1 MKILIGYD
9 GSKSAEATLDDL
21 QLAGLPS
28 DCEALV
34 LSVNETW
41 LPSPSF
47 NGNGS
52 GVKLEA
58 DTNELLQKQLRKIKR
73 TVGEAEIF
81 ARHAQTRLRAT
92 FPAWKIDT
100 AATSGSP
107 GAEILDKADTFNA
120 DLIVVGSRGRF
131 SSGSFVLGSISSKVV
146 SQAKCSVRVARG
158 KIGVARLPAR
168 IIIGF
173 DGSAGAKLAVETTA
187 GRKWREN
194 TEIRLIAATSQIE
207 PATLERFVPLT
218 PHKLDVEGKAESG
231 WLEKLAESSLR
242 ILRDANI
249 TATLH
254 ITAGNPKQV
263 LIEEAEKWHASSI
276 FIGANSSGGR
286 MEQFLL
292 GSTSE
297 AMTTRASCSVEV
309 VRLKTGQ

>member
-52 GVKLEA
+52 GVTLDAETK
-58 DTNELLQKQLRKIKR
+58 ELLQKQFKKTKQTI
-73 TVGEAEIF
+73 GEAEIF
-81 ARHAQTRLRAT
+81 ARHAQTRLRAI
-92 FPAWKIDT
+92 FPGWKIDT

-107 GAEILDKADTFNA
+107 GTEILDRADTFKP

-131 SSGSFVLGSISSKVV
+131 GSGSFVLGSISYKVV

-158 KIGVARLPAR
+158 KVEFDRLPER

-173 DGSAGAKLAVETTA
+173 DGSAGAKSAVEAVA
-187 GRKWREN
+187 GRKWLEN

-218 PHKLDVEGKAESG
+218 PHKLDGEGKAESY
-231 WLEKLAESSLR
+231 WLGKLAENSLG
-242 ILRDANI
+242 ILRDADI
-249 TATLH
+249 AATLH

-263 LIEEAEKWHASSI
+263 LIEEAEKWHASAI
-276 FIGANSSGGR
+276 FVGAISSGSG
-286 MEQFLL
+286 MEKFQL
-292 GSTSE
+292 GSTS
-297 AMTTRASCSVEV
+297 AAAVTRASCSVEV
-309 VRLKTGQ
+309 VRP